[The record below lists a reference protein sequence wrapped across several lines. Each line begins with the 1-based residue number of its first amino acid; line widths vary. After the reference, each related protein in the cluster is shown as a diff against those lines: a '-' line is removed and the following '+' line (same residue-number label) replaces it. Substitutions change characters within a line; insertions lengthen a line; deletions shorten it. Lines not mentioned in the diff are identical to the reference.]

1 MSEMAVPAERRT
13 SPATESSSLTPTRR
27 ISPSISE
34 SCGCSLGLGSA
45 ERHCGS
51 VSPVVGVDMGHG
63 ARPDDEEARSQA
75 RHRDWP
81 PPGGDVL
88 HTTQYPRIAR

>member
-1 MSEMAVPAERRT
+1 MSEIEDMEVRGSAEREKERGDP
-13 SPATESSSLTPTRR
+13 SHLAVPATESSSLTPTRR

-34 SCGCSLGLGSA
+34 SCGCSLGPGSA

-63 ARPDDEEARSQA
+63 ARPDDAEVPS
-75 RHRDWP
+75 D
-81 PPGGDVL
+81 
-88 HTTQYPRIAR
+88 T

>member
-1 MSEMAVPAERRT
+1 MSEIEDMEVRGSAEREQERGDPSHLAVPAERRT

-34 SCGCSLGLGSA
+34 SCGCSLGPGSA

-63 ARPDDEEARSQA
+63 ARPDDAEVPS
-75 RHRDWP
+75 D
-81 PPGGDVL
+81 
-88 HTTQYPRIAR
+88 T